1 MNIVKIILLFIIS
14 IPVFSRAWGAV
25 TKIERSAWL
34 VRKVIEIYRSH
45 YSIDMKQYQGS
56 VNDYKSLSAF
66 FTRPLN
72 ELERPLKKDSEM
84 FLSPCDG
91 LITVLEKIYS
101 DTAMQVK
108 GKRYK
113 VSEMVRHELDL
124 SEGYFVM
131 TIYLSPK
138 DYHRFHVPSDSEA
151 VSYIHTG
158 WRLFPVN
165 NLSVNLIDDL
175 FIKNERVAVKFNSS
189 GSSYYYVAVG
199 ATFVGSIK
207 MKIFDKPV
215 DSSWTAVN
223 RKFNQND
230 EFGMFEMGS
239 TIVLVIPQKMVE
251 KMKVSQGD
259 VLKTGEALFSI
270 KK

>member
-1 MNIVKIILLFIIS
+1 MNIIKLILLFVIS
-14 IPVFSRAWGAV
+14 IPLFSRIWGAV
-25 TKIERSAWL
+25 TKVESPVWL
-34 VRKVIEIYRSH
+34 VRKVIETYRSH
-45 YSIDMKQYQGS
+45 YNIDMKYYKGS

-72 ELERPLKKDSEM
+72 ETQRPLKKDSEM

-91 LITVLEKIYS
+91 KVTVLEKIYS

-113 VSEMVRHELDL
+113 VTEMLRHELDL
-124 SEGYFVM
+124 SEGYYIM
-131 TIYLSPK
+131 TIYLSPR
-138 DYHRFHVPSDSEA
+138 DYHRFHVPSDSA
-151 VSYIHTG
+151 ALSYIHTG

-165 NLSVNLIDDL
+165 SLSVNLIDDL
-175 FIKNERVAVKFNSS
+175 FVKNERVAVKFNSF
-189 GSSYYYVAVG
+189 GNSYYYVAVG

-207 MKIFDKPV
+207 MSIFDEPV
-215 DSSWTAVN
+215 EGEWTSVDRTFA
-223 RKFNQND
+223 QND

-251 KMKVSQGD
+251 EMKVSQGS
-259 VLKTGEALFSI
+259 VLKTGEAIFRI

>member
-1 MNIVKIILLFIIS
+1 MNTVKIILLFIIS
-14 IPVFSRAWGAV
+14 IPVFSRVFGAV
-25 TKIERSAWL
+25 TKIEKPVWL

-45 YSIDMKQYQGS
+45 YNIDMKQYQGS
-56 VNDYKSLSAF
+56 TNDYKSLSAF

-72 ELERPLKKDSEM
+72 ELERPLKKDPEM

-91 LITVLEKIYS
+91 KITVLEKIYS
-101 DTAMQVK
+101 DSAIQVK

-124 SEGYFVM
+124 KEGYFVM
-131 TIYLSPK
+131 TIYLSPR

-151 VSYIHTG
+151 VLYIHTG
-158 WRLFPVN
+158 WRLYPVN
-165 NLSVNLIDDL
+165 TLSVNLIDDL
-175 FIKNERVAVKFNSS
+175 FIKNERVAVKFNSF
-189 GSSYYYVAVG
+189 GNSYYYVAVG

-207 MKIFDKPV
+207 MKIFEKPV
-215 DSSWTAVN
+215 DGEWTAVN
-223 RKFNQND
+223 RNFSQND

-239 TIVLVIPQKMVE
+239 TIVLVIPQKMASV
-251 KMKVSQGD
+251 MNVSEGD
-259 VLKTGEALFSI
+259 VIKTGDPLFRI